1 MNYYGF
7 LLSLIYKARE
17 INLEEQKF
25 QIKPRLEWKK
35 SAVCFLS
42 GTILSLLVFLLMSKI
57 PYAGPV
63 FFLAGLSGFLYC
75 LVFCIRD
82 FLVYKDYDN
91 IFTEENIKKLIDR

>member
-25 QIKPRLEWKK
+25 QIKPRPEWKK

-42 GTILSLLVFLLMSKI
+42 GTILSLLVFLLISRNLI
-57 PYAGPV
+57 SLL
-63 FFLAGLSGFLYC
+63 FFCNL
-75 LVFCIRD
+75 LVSYSLFRP
-82 FLVYKDYDN
+82 
-91 IFTEENIKKLIDR
+91 